1 MIPSGFGVF
10 FCKEYSKNTFLSY
23 GEASRFVD
31 VLGVDPLS
39 EEI

>member
-23 GEASRFVD
+23 GEASRLVA
-31 VLGVDPLS
+31 VLGVGPLS
-39 EEI
+39 KAI

>member
-1 MIPSGFGVF
+1 MISSGFWGF

-31 VLGVDPLS
+31 VLGVDPLT
-39 EEI
+39 EAI